1 MSKPYK
7 GFEPKWVK
15 TPAPSDSWRS
25 VFRWGDPHFVK
36 YPKEG
41 LYKMMKE
48 KFCLTDNDFRKYTG
62 SIGMEKVYLRDKPSA
77 IEKRHLEALRAIVGE
92 KYVRTDDYARVS
104 VAYGKTA
111 YDAMR
116 LREKRLD
123 SLPDAVVYP
132 EKTREVEEIVAYCTK
147 EKLPLYVYGGGSS
160 VTMGVEPV
168 KGGIS
173 LDMRLRFHHVVS
185 FNETDQTIT
194 VQAGMSG
201 PKLEK
206 ILNRAPA
213 LFGAKRAYTCG
224 HFPQSFEYSSVGG
237 WVVTRGAG
245 QNSTYYGC
253 ITDIVLSQKYAT
265 PIGTV
270 QTSHYPREAT
280 GPNMNQIMMGG
291 EGAFGVLT
299 EVTLKVFRY
308 MPENR
313 KRFSYIFKD
322 WKTAMAAAREMMQCE
337 SGYSSVFRLSDEE
350 ETNLMLRLYNV
361 DETPLWKLL
370 DLRGFKDMQRCLF
383 LGFTDG
389 EKGFS
394 KNVAANIRRI
404 ARKYKG
410 MSLTGFVTKSWEKGR
425 FNDPYLRDA
434 MMDFGIVTDTLEC
447 TVNWSNMEKVHR
459 AVRRVCHRLPNTI
472 VTTHMSHCY
481 PQGANLY
488 FIFITKMSE
497 SEQFRKYHTTIL
509 DAIQKSGA
517 AISHHHGIGKMF
529 APWLEGSLGTVEYGA
544 IKTLKEYFDRDYIMN
559 PGGTLGLDLAPEK
572 KKFMREEEIYAEN
585 ESARYCGED
594 LEPGQYEELYG
605 RRTFGKKGESRTC
618 I

>member
-7 GFEPKWVK
+7 GFEPSWVK
-15 TPAPSDSWRS
+15 TAAPADSWRS
-25 VFRWGDPHFVK
+25 IFRWGDPDFVK
-36 YPKEG
+36 YPKES

-48 KFCLTDNDFRKYTG
+48 KFKMTDEDFRHYDG
-62 SIGMEKVYLRDKPSA
+62 SIGMEKVTLENCPVKLDGKH
-77 IEKRHLEALRAIVGE
+77 IEALQKIVGE
-92 KYVRTDDYARVS
+92 EYVRTDDYARVS

-123 SLPDAVVYP
+123 SLPDVVVYP
-132 EKTREVEEIVAYCTK
+132 AKTKEVEDIVAYCTK
-147 EKLPLYVYGGGSS
+147 EKIPLYVYGGGSS
-160 VTMGVEPV
+160 VTMGVEPI
-168 KGGIS
+168 KGGVS
-173 LDMRLRFHHVVS
+173 LDMRLRFDHIVS
-185 FNETDQTIT
+185 FNEKDQTIT

-206 ILNRAPA
+206 ALNNAQQ

-265 PIGTV
+265 PIGRV
-270 QTSHYPREAT
+270 ETSHYPREAT
-280 GPNMNQIMMGG
+280 GPNLNQIMMGS
-291 EGAFGVLT
+291 EGTFGVLT
-299 EVTLKVFRY
+299 EVTLKIFRY

-313 KRFSYIFKD
+313 KRFSYIFTD

-337 SGYSSVFRLSDEE
+337 AGFSSVFRLSDPE

-361 DETPLWKLL
+361 DDTPLWQLL

-389 EKGFS
+389 GKGYS
-394 KNVAANIRRI
+394 RNVAANIRRI
-404 ARKYKG
+404 ARKYHG
-410 MSLTGFVTKSWEKGR
+410 MSLTSYVTKSWEKGR
-425 FNDPYLRDA
+425 FNDPYLRDTL
-434 MMDFGIVTDTLEC
+434 MDFGIVTDTLEC
-447 TVNWSNMEKVHR
+447 TVNWSNMAKVHKE
-459 AVRRVCHRLPNTI
+459 VRKVCHALPNTI

-488 FIFITKMSE
+488 FIFITKMSGADN
-497 SEQFRKYHTTIL
+497 FRAYHTTIL

-529 APWLEGSLGTVEYGA
+529 APWLEGSLGHTEYGVFKA
-544 IKTLKEYFDRDYIMN
+544 LKEYFDKDYLMN
-559 PGGTLGLDLAPEK
+559 PGGTLGLDLEETK
-572 KKFMREEEIYAEN
+572 KKYLKEE
-585 ESARYCGED
+585 G
-594 LEPGQYEELYG
+594 
-605 RRTFGKKGESRTC
+605 
-618 I
+618 

>member
-7 GFEPKWVK
+7 GFEPSWVK
-15 TPAPSDSWRS
+15 TAAPADSWRS
-25 VFRWGDPHFVK
+25 IFRWGDPEFVK
-36 YPKEG
+36 YPKES

-48 KFCLTDNDFRKYTG
+48 KFKMTDEDFKQYDG
-62 SIGMEKVYLRDKPSA
+62 SIGMEKVQLENCPVQL
-77 IEKRHLEALRAIVGE
+77 EERHIEALKQIVGE

-116 LREKRLD
+116 LREKRMD
-123 SLPDAVVYP
+123 SLPDVVVYP
-132 EKTREVEEIVAYCTK
+132 AKTKEVEDIVAYCTQ
-147 EKLPLYVYGGGSS
+147 EKIPLYVYGGGSS
-160 VTMGVEPV
+160 VTMGVEPT

-173 LDMRLRFHHVVS
+173 LDMRLRFNHIVS

-206 ILNRAPA
+206 ALNNAQQ

-253 ITDIVLSQKYAT
+253 ITDLVLSQKYAT
-265 PIGTV
+265 PIGNV

-280 GPNMNQIMMGG
+280 GPNLNQIMMGS
-291 EGAFGVLT
+291 EGTFGVLT

-337 SGYSSVFRLSDEE
+337 AGYSSVFRLSDPE

-361 DETPLWKLL
+361 DDTPLWKML

-389 EKGFS
+389 GKGYS
-394 KNVAANIRRI
+394 KNVAANIKRI
-404 ARKYKG
+404 AHKYHG
-410 MSLTGFVTKSWEKGR
+410 MSLTSYVTKSWEKGR
-425 FNDPYLRDA
+425 FNDPYLRDTL
-434 MMDFGIVTDTLEC
+434 MDFGVVTDTLEC
-447 TVNWSNMEKVHR
+447 TVNWSNMAKVHR
-459 AVRRVCHRLPNTI
+459 EVRKVCHQLPNTI

-488 FIFITKMSE
+488 FIFITRMSGADN
-497 SEQFRKYHTTIL
+497 FRAYHTTIL

-529 APWLEGSLGTVEYGA
+529 APWLEGSLGHTEYGVF
-544 IKTLKEYFDRDYIMN
+544 KVLKDYFDKDYLMN
-559 PGGTLGLDLAPEK
+559 PGGTLGLDLPEEK
-572 KKFMREEEIYAEN
+572 KKYLK
-585 ESARYCGED
+585 ED
-594 LEPGQYEELYG
+594 IT
-605 RRTFGKKGESRTC
+605 R
-618 I
+618 